1 MVQDSICHLDVYFIF
16 KILFFQNLL
25 LHVYIEN
32 LVENLPWRFFA
43 KKVYGLNP
51 LLLQKSFI
59 IDMWQDPKCALYCYI
74 KRILR
79 DLWIKVR
86 NRTEVG
92 GKTPAFREL
101 VGKFHLG
108 LAYFK
113 LVSATV
119 IPSEWCI
126 SFEYNL
132 YVYVFFWWGR
142 MRGG

>member
-1 MVQDSICHLDVYFIF
+1 MVASIYLEMVQDSICHLDVYFIF

-79 DLWIKVR
+79 DL
-86 NRTEVG
+86 
-92 GKTPAFREL
+92 
-101 VGKFHLG
+101 
-108 LAYFK
+108 
-113 LVSATV
+113 
-119 IPSEWCI
+119 
-126 SFEYNL
+126 
-132 YVYVFFWWGR
+132 
-142 MRGG
+142 